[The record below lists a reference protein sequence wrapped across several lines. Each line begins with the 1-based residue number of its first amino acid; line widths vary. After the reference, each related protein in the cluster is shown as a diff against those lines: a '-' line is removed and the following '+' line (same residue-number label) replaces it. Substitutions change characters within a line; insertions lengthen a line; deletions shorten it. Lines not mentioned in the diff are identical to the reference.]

1 MDYEATLAYLDEV
14 QARGIKLGLENMRR
28 LLADM
33 GDPQESFPAVV
44 VAGTNGKGSV
54 SAFLASIFR
63 AAGRRTGLYTSP
75 HLVRY
80 EERVAV
86 DGIPVTREE
95 FAHAVTIARQHV
107 DALMGRGALASHPT
121 HFEILTAAAF
131 HHFRQR
137 KIEIG
142 VLEVGMGG
150 RLDAVAVARTIVAVI
165 TNITLEHTKY
175 LGETISEI
183 AREKAGIIREG
194 CSVVTAETK
203 PEALSVIRGEAAGR
217 GVRLV
222 ERHTSALVA
231 HPASAFSA
239 RFRLR
244 TDRADYGDL
253 MLPLAGRHQIENATL
268 AVLAAEEVGDRLF
281 EVAPPAIIEGLASTQ
296 WPGRLQVVGSDPLF
310 LLDGAHNPGGCEA
323 LARALRDLRD
333 SGSWKELCLIF
344 GVLQDKEL
352 EPMARHLFP
361 LASRLILTRGRS
373 GRFRDPAEVAAAIQE
388 LGPRPEIIAELPT
401 AIAAARSGTGPGW
414 AICLTGSLYLVGDAL
429 DALAPAR

>member
-1 MDYEATLAYLDEV
+1 MDYEATLRYLDEV

-33 GDPQESFPAVV
+33 GDPHESFPAVV

-80 EERVAV
+80 EERIAV
-86 DGIPVTREE
+86 DGVRVTQEQ
-95 FAHAVTIARQHV
+95 FARAVTVARDHV
-107 DALMGRGALASHPT
+107 DALLARGALASHPT

-131 HHFRQR
+131 HHFREQG
-137 KIEIG
+137 IEVG

-150 RLDAVAVARTIVAVI
+150 RLDAVAVARTVVAVI

-175 LGETISEI
+175 LGETVEEI

-203 PEALSVIRGEAAGR
+203 PQVLAVIRDEAMGR

-222 ERHTSALVA
+222 ERHTSALVS
-231 HPASAFSA
+231 HPASAFSG
-239 RFRLR
+239 RFRLK
-244 TDRADYGDL
+244 TDKADYGEL
-253 MLPLAGRHQIENATL
+253 MLPLPGRHQIENATL
-268 AVLAAEEVGDRLF
+268 AVLAAQEVGDRLF
-281 EVAPPAIIEGLASTQ
+281 EVGTKAIIEGLASTQ
-296 WPGRLQVVGSDPLF
+296 WLGRLQIVGAEPLF
-310 LLDGAHNPGGCEA
+310 ILDGAHNPGGCEA
-323 LARALRDLRD
+323 LARALKDMRDT
-333 SGSWKELCLIF
+333 GSWKDLTLIF

-352 EPMARHLFP
+352 EPMAGYLFP
-361 LASRLILTRGRS
+361 LATRLILTRGRS
-373 GRFRDPAEVAAAIQE
+373 ERFREPVEVAARTRE
-388 LGPRPEIIAELPT
+388 LGPQPELMPELSS
-401 AIAAARSGTGPGW
+401 AIAAARTGAAADG

-429 DALAPAR
+429 EMLGLTR

>member
-1 MDYEATLAYLDEV
+1 MDYDATLTYLDEV

-33 GDPQESFPAVV
+33 GDPHESFPAVV

-80 EERVAV
+80 EERIAV
-86 DGIPVTREE
+86 DGVPVTREQ
-95 FAHAVTIARQHV
+95 FARAVTVARDHV
-107 DALMGRGALASHPT
+107 DALLSRGALASHPT

-131 HHFRQR
+131 HHFREQR
-137 KIEIG
+137 IEIG

-175 LGETISEI
+175 LGETVEAI
-183 AREKAGIIREG
+183 AREKAGVIREG

-203 PEALSVIRGEAAGR
+203 LEALGVIRNEATGR

-222 ERHTSALVA
+222 ERHTSALVS
-231 HPASAFSA
+231 HPASAYSG
-239 RFRLR
+239 RFQLR

-253 MLPLAGRHQIENATL
+253 MLPLSGRHQIENATL

-281 EVAPPAIIEGLASTQ
+281 DVGSAAIIEGLASTQ
-296 WPGRLQVVGSDPLF
+296 WPGRLQVVGSAPLF

-323 LARALRDLRD
+323 LARALKDMRD
-333 SGSWKELCLIF
+333 SGAFKDLCFVF
-344 GVLQDKEL
+344 GVLQDKDL
-352 EPMARHLFP
+352 EPMAKHLFP
-361 LASRLILTRGRS
+361 LASRVILTRGRS
-373 GRFRDPAEVAAAIQE
+373 DRFRDPVAVAAATRG
-388 LGPRPEIIAELPT
+388 LGPQPEIIADLPS
-401 AIAAARSGTGPGW
+401 AIDAARSGTAADG

-429 DALAPAR
+429 ESLGLGR